1 MAFVVFHV
9 PLSKR
14 CNPHVRYD
22 QAVHLYAC
30 AYARLAL
37 GVWKLD
43 RTKFAQYHEWLME
56 SKQPPSIFEARRQ
69 AMRLVGEKVLLDTTL
84 KADSFRNFAS
94 NGDNMNKMKIGL
106 PILLAEAGI
115 IRGVPKTEQE
125 WFTFLEKLL
134 AIKPVASGAE

>member
-1 MAFVVFHV
+1 
-9 PLSKR
+9 
-14 CNPHVRYD
+14 
-22 QAVHLYAC
+22 
-30 AYARLAL
+30 
-37 GVWKLD
+37 
-43 RTKFAQYHEWLME
+43 
-56 SKQPPSIFEARRQ
+56 
-69 AMRLVGEKVLLDTTL
+69 MRLVGEKVLLDITL